1 MPAGYLNL
9 VMMTGRR
16 RYLLL
21 LKSECYLKSKEL
33 NDAGSWNGDLLKLC
47 LEGHLKDTFL

>member
-21 LKSECYLKSKEL
+21 LKSECYLKSKES
-33 NDAGSWNGDLLKLC
+33 DDSDG
-47 LEGHLKDTFL
+47 